1 MVINLEGFKRNER
14 IGGIMHI
21 LTSRPNEVLTY
32 NYFSKLFNVK
42 KPSISGDVSIMKR
55 TVEKLGIGLIETIP
69 GANGG
74 VRFIPGNNKDETKIF
89 LEELCDELSKKER
102 LIPGGYIYM
111 MDVINNPHI
120 VRRVGMILA
129 NEFSGVK
136 IDHIVTI
143 ETKGIPIGL
152 MVAESLGVPLVV
164 IRKNMRITEGTAV
177 NINYISGSTKII
189 QTMSLSKRALKPG
202 EKVLIVDDFM
212 RAGGTI
218 KGIREMMG
226 EFNAEVVGVGVF
238 IATLEP
244 EDKLIKNYISLLK
257 LEMVNEEEEKISMK
271 SNYQLLRQF
280 K

>member
-1 MVINLEGFKRNER
+1 MINLEGFKRNER
-14 IGGIMHI
+14 IGGIMNI

-74 VRFIPGNNKDETKIF
+74 VRFISGNNMDETKMF
-89 LEELCDELSKKER
+89 LEELCGELSKKER
-102 LIPGGYIYM
+102 LIPGGFIYM

-218 KGIREMMG
+218 KGIKEMMG

-244 EDKLIKNYISLLK
+244 EDKLIKDYISLLK

-271 SNYQLLRQF
+271 SNFQLLRQF

>member
-1 MVINLEGFKRNER
+1 MINLEEFKRNER
-14 IGGIMHI
+14 IGGIMNI

>member
-1 MVINLEGFKRNER
+1 MINLEEFKRNER
-14 IGGIMHI
+14 IGGIMYI

-42 KPSISGDVSIMKR
+42 KPSISGDVAIMKKM
-55 TVEKLGIGLIETIP
+55 VEKLGIGQIETIS

-74 VRFIPGNNKDETKIF
+74 VRFIPGNNKEETKIF
-89 LEELCDELSKKER
+89 LEELCGELSKKER
-102 LIPGGYIYM
+102 LIPGGFIYM
-111 MDVINNPHI
+111 MDIINNPYI
-120 VRRVGMILA
+120 VKKVGMILA
-129 NEFSGVK
+129 NEFNGVK

-177 NINYISGSTKII
+177 NINYISGSTKTI
-189 QTMSLSKRALKPG
+189 QTMSLSKRALKAG
-202 EKVLIVDDFM
+202 EKVLIIDDFM

-226 EFNAEVVGVGVF
+226 EFNAIVVGIGVF
-238 IATLEP
+238 IATLKP
-244 EDKLIKNYISLLK
+244 EDKLVKDYISLLK
-257 LEMVNEEEEKISMK
+257 LEMVNEDEGKITMK
-271 SNYQLLRQF
+271 SNYNLLSQF